1 MSTRTLAAALAP
13 GLLLALALYAGE
25 AAAQNVCRGGSHTG
39 SGIITCIE
47 GAGSSADILVNP
59 GNLGITSS
67 TVNAAAVEGN
77 HSGSGDVEL
86 RMTAGSIVTTETAGH
101 GLYAQHAGATG
112 GGAIVIGMSGGS
124 VETRGS
130 NAYALRGRRASGT
143 GNVRIDVTGGSLSRT
158 GGTGG
163 VVLGAH
169 GGTGNVTINMSGG
182 ATLEATGAGVRGL
195 SGSHS
200 GTGDLTVS
208 LTGGS
213 VVTTSNGVGATRSNA
228 ATAGNAAVTV
238 SHASSVVRTTG
249 NNGHGLAASNSGSGD
264 ATVTMRDGLVE
275 TTGGGSRGI
284 SAYSSYTGMNPGT
297 VSVVMEGGT
306 VRTSGGTYVNV
317 LHAHGIYAES
327 NSGHTAVSVRMTGG
341 AVETAGA
348 SAHGIVVF
356 KAGPAGAGS
365 IEMTGGSVTTAGD
378 GAHGA
383 YVYMYSTGAS
393 TEGLSIDAAGAVSAE
408 GLNARGLL
416 GVHTV
421 LGSATVRTRAAAE
434 VAAPFAVGMEGRL
447 TNDASAAGRILVTHA
462 GAVEARNAG
471 ILAWARRSSGHTM
484 GAGATTADDAAR
496 TAPMIHVR
504 SSGDVTVGASVT
516 DAFIRGR
523 IAGADETLS
532 TGEQAV
538 LSAITAGDSDALT
551 TALAALPDDDYDAD
565 WKAEAQD
572 LLRKRA
578 AAPTGDG
585 PAAQRAA
592 EEILGLSR
600 AGVRAAALS
609 HTAIADHV
617 RAGDAL
623 SDEERAALEAVLTKG
638 AAGSELE
645 TALTALTGATYTTAW
660 KDTVRQHAATY
671 NAGDV
676 QVDVTGGSIDA
687 EGNGV
692 EALYAVPHDSNGAIA
707 VTVAEGARVTGG
719 ANGLY
724 VRGAGVT
731 SDVRNQTVTVNGA
744 AMGGTGAGVHM
755 FGGGAVTVRA
765 GGEVGA
771 ASGVAILGDG
781 GGALTAIVSGT
792 VTGDIRVDGDGSLTA
807 NVMSGGV
814 VTGTLH
820 DPQTPYTVGNGASI
834 GRLLY
839 AGGATVT
846 VAGGGKLTGVEGT
859 AVEST
864 AGPLSVTVNDEGR
877 VEGDLESGGTLTAN
891 VMSGGVVTGT
901 LHDPQTPYTVG
912 NGASIGRL
920 LYAGG
925 ATVTVSGGGKL
936 TGVEGTAVEST
947 AGPLSVTVNDEG
959 RVEGDLESGGTLTA
973 NVMSGGVVTGTL
985 HDPQTPYTVG
995 NGASIG
1001 RLLYAGGATV
1011 TVSGGG
1017 KLTGVEGAAVESTAG
1032 PLSVTVN
1039 DEGRVE
1045 GDLESGGTLTAN
1057 VMSGGVV
1064 TGTLHDPQTPYTVG
1078 NGASIGRLLYAGGAT
1093 VTVSG
1098 GGKLTGVEGTAVES
1112 TAGPLSVTVNDE
1124 GRVEGDLESG
1134 GTLTANVM
1142 SGGVVTGTLHD
1153 PQTPYTVGN
1162 GASIGRLL
1170 YAGGATVTVAASGAL
1185 TGVEVE
1191 GRREALRSEAGDL
1204 DLRVAGSVTGDV
1216 RAEGDGDLAA
1226 TISGTLTG
1234 DILGLGAGEHVVTVS
1249 NGGTVT
1255 GTVHLAA
1262 STVGVDGT
1270 AGRVLFDN
1278 GGTVTVGGA
1287 GHITGIAVE
1296 DRTEAIRNEA
1306 GGLVVSVADGGRI
1319 TGDVIDQ
1326 GTRPA
1331 RVTTGPGS
1339 RVEGSIDVAAA
1350 GSELRVDGTV
1360 EGRVR
1365 YRRGGMVTVGPD
1377 GRIEG
1382 RVSSDRGEIV
1392 AVAERKPGET
1402 EVAAWRRAF
1411 PGGVVEGEGPPLLP
1425 PVVEPLPQGGV
1436 TVRDPASPLTVTD
1449 HSIGRLLYS
1458 NGGAVTVAAS
1468 GRLTGVEVEGR
1479 SEAIRSEAGDL
1490 VVTVARGGEV
1500 GGDVRALG
1508 DGDLVATISGRVA
1521 GDVLGS
1527 GAGEHTVTVGEGGSV
1542 KGTLRFDGGVNRVKV
1557 HEGGRIESRE
1567 GRRGRAISNEEGGTL
1582 EVVVRAAGEEAAF
1595 DALNRIEGSLYD
1607 HRGLPEVRLQ
1617 RAGEE
1622 ARLVGRFATRT
1633 ALADGAHDVGLSPV
1647 SGPGREGEYEFKREH
1662 APRARVYEALPSV
1675 VLGLNGVRGYGER
1688 MSAPR
1693 SAKGGWA
1700 RVEGF
1705 RGKWKAD
1712 ASASQKES
1720 GVGLKYRHRRHG
1732 IEVGWA
1738 VALGEEARFGA
1749 SLHHRRGTAKVT
1761 EGGDVELYGTGVGA
1775 SGTWMRDEFY
1785 VDAQAAMTG
1794 YEADLTSSRRGVLR
1808 KDLSGHGH
1816 ALGVEAG
1823 RRLALEGL
1831 PAGVV
1836 LTSRAGLVHSRV
1848 SMGAFSDSVGSR
1860 VSVDDARSLRGR
1872 AGVDVEAK
1880 REGSPQSRMFASV
1893 EVEHEFSTDR
1903 KVRVSG
1909 TEETELRSEAEATWL
1924 RLGLNG
1930 VYAWEEGRYTVQGGM
1945 SYATSGGS
1953 HELGGGLSLNLRF

>member
-1 MSTRTLAAALAP
+1 MSTRTLAGAAALAP

-47 GAGSSADILVNP
+47 GAGSSAGILVNP

-86 RMTAGSIVTTETAGH
+86 RMTAGSVVTTGTAGH
-101 GLYAQHAGATG
+101 GLYARHVGATG
-112 GGAIVIGMSGGS
+112 GGAIVVRMSGGS
-124 VETRGS
+124 IETRGS
-130 NAYALRGRRASGT
+130 NAYAIRARRASGT

-169 GGTGNVTINMSGG
+169 GGTGDVTVTMTAG
-182 ATLEATGAGVRGL
+182 ATLEATGTGVRGL
-195 SGSHS
+195 TGSHS
-200 GTGDLTVS
+200 GAGDLTVS

-213 VVTTSNGVGATRSNA
+213 VATTSNGVGATRSNA
-228 ATAGNAAVTV
+228 ATAGNVAVTV

-284 SAYSSYTGMNPGT
+284 SAYSSYRGTNPGT
-297 VSVVMEGGT
+297 VSVVMEGGA
-306 VRTSGGTYVNV
+306 VRTSGGTYANV

-348 SAHGIVVF
+348 SANGIVVF

-365 IEMTGGSVTTAGD
+365 IEMKGGSVTTAGD

-393 TEGLSIDAAGAVSAE
+393 TEEGLSIDAAGAVSAE

-447 TNDASAAGRILVTHA
+447 TNDASAAGRIVVTHA
-462 GAVEARNAG
+462 GAAEARDVG
-471 ILAWARRSSGHTM
+471 VLAWAARSSGHTM
-484 GAGATTADDAAR
+484 GAGATTANDAAR
-496 TAPMIHVR
+496 TMPMIHVT

-551 TALAALPDDDYDAD
+551 TALAALPDADYDAD

-585 PAAQRAA
+585 PLAHVAA

-600 AGVRAAALS
+600 AGVRAMALS
-609 HTAIADHV
+609 HTAITDHV

-623 SDEERAALEAVLTKG
+623 SAAERAALTAVLTKG
-638 AAGSELE
+638 AGTELE

-660 KDTVRQHAATY
+660 KNTVRQHAATY

-676 QVDVTGGSIDA
+676 QVDVTGGAITA

-692 EALYAVPHDSNGAIA
+692 EALYAVPHERNGAIA
-707 VTVAEGARVTGG
+707 VTVAAGAVVTGG
-719 ANGLY
+719 ANGIY
-724 VRGAGVT
+724 VRGAGAT
-731 SDVRNQTVTVNGA
+731 GGVRSQSVTVNGQV
-744 AMGGTGAGVHM
+744 MGGTGAGVHLV
-755 FGGGAVTVRA
+755 GGGTVTVGA
-765 GGEVGA
+765 TGAVGA
-771 ASGVAILGDG
+771 TSGVGILGDG
-781 GGALTAIVSGT
+781 GGDLVATVSGT
-792 VTGDIRVDGDGSLTA
+792 VTGDLRVDGGGDLTA

-820 DPQTPYTVGNGASI
+820 DPQTSFTVGNGASI

-839 AGGATVT
+839 A
-846 VAGGGKLTGVEGT
+846 
-859 AVEST
+859 
-864 AGPLSVTVNDEGR
+864 N
-877 VEGDLESGGTLTAN
+877 
-891 VMSGGVVTGT
+891 
-901 LHDPQTPYTVG
+901 
-912 NGASIGRL
+912 
-920 LYAGG
+920 G

-959 RVEGDLESGGTLTA
+959 RVEGDLESGGPLTA
-973 NVMSGGVVTGTL
+973 NVMSGGVVTGTI
-985 HDPQTPYTVG
+985 HDPQTSFTVG

-1001 RLLYAGGATV
+1001 RLLYA
-1011 TVSGGG
+1011 
-1017 KLTGVEGAAVESTAG
+1017 
-1032 PLSVTVN
+1032 N
-1039 DEGRVE
+1039 
-1045 GDLESGGTLTAN
+1045 
-1057 VMSGGVV
+1057 
-1064 TGTLHDPQTPYTVG
+1064 
-1078 NGASIGRLLYAGGAT
+1078 GAT

-1112 TAGPLSVTVNDE
+1112 TAGALSVTVNDE

-1134 GTLTANVM
+1134 GPLTANVM
-1142 SGGVVTGTLHD
+1142 SGGVVTGTVHD
-1153 PQTPYTVGN
+1153 PQTSFTVSGR
-1162 GASIGRLL
+1162 IGRLL
-1170 YAGGATVTVAASGAL
+1170 YASGATVTVARTGAL

-1191 GRREALRSEAGDL
+1191 GRTEALRSEAGDL
-1204 DLRVAGSVTGDV
+1204 DVSVAGRVTGDLRAQGGGDLSASVSGTVDGDVQARGGGALTLDLKEGGTVTGTVHDPVGLPTVAGRIGRLLYTNGATVTVARTGALTGVEVEGRTEALRSEAGDLDVSVSGRVEGDLRAPSGGTLKLAVREGGKVPGTVHDPVGPLTVAGSIGRLLYTSGGTVTVARTGALTGIEGETEALRSEAGDLALSVSGMGRVTGDVRARGDGDLRATVAGTLTGDLIEEGDGDLSATVSGTVDGDVRAEGGGALTLDLKEGGTVTGTVHDPVGLPTVAGRIGRLLYTNGATVTVARTGALTGVEVGGRREALRSAAGDLALRVAGSVTGDV
-1216 RAEGDGDLAA
+1216 RAEGGGDLAA

-1234 DILGLGAGEHVVTVS
+1234 DILGLGAGEHVVTVPE
-1249 NGGTVT
+1249 GGTVT
-1255 GTVHLAA
+1255 GTVHLSA
-1262 STVGVDGT
+1262 SAVSVHGR
-1270 AGRVLFDN
+1270 AGRVHFDQ
-1278 GGTVTVGGA
+1278 GGTVTVGGT
-1287 GHITGIAVE
+1287 GWITGIEGV
-1296 DRTEAIRNEA
+1296 AIRNKA

-1319 TGDVIDQ
+1319 TGDII
-1326 GTRPA
+1326 GRGIRPA
-1331 RVTTGPGS
+1331 RVTTGSGS
-1339 RVEGSIDVAAA
+1339 RVEGNIVVAAAGSELRVGGTVTGSIDMA

-1382 RVSSDRGEIV
+1382 EVSRGDRGEEIM
-1392 AVAERKPGET
+1392 AVVERKPEET
-1402 EVAAWRRAF
+1402 TKAAVVKRAF
-1411 PGGVVEGEGPPLLP
+1411 PGGIDIDL
-1425 PVVEPLPQGGV
+1425 Q
-1436 TVRDPASPLTVTD
+1436 T
-1449 HSIGRLLYS
+1449 I
-1458 NGGAVTVAAS
+1458 
-1468 GRLTGVEVEGR
+1468 EVKPGFE
-1479 SEAIRSEAGDL
+1479 
-1490 VVTVARGGEV
+1490 
-1500 GGDVRALG
+1500 
-1508 DGDLVATISGRVA
+1508 
-1521 GDVLGS
+1521 
-1527 GAGEHTVTVGEGGSV
+1527 
-1542 KGTLRFDGGVNRVKV
+1542 
-1557 HEGGRIESRE
+1557 
-1567 GRRGRAISNEEGGTL
+1567 
-1582 EVVVRAAGEEAAF
+1582 
-1595 DALNRIEGSLYD
+1595 
-1607 HRGLPEVRLQ
+1607 
-1617 RAGEE
+1617 
-1622 ARLVGRFATRT
+1622 
-1633 ALADGAHDVGLSPV
+1633 LA
-1647 SGPGREGEYEFKREH
+1647 REH
-1662 APRARVYEALPSV
+1662 EPRMRVYEALPSV
-1675 VLGLNGVRGYGER
+1675 VLGMNGLRGYGER
-1688 MSAPR
+1688 MAAPR

-1700 RVEGF
+1700 RVERF
-1705 RGKWKAD
+1705 QGKWKAD
-1712 ASASQKES
+1712 ASTSGKES
-1720 GVGLKYRHRRHG
+1720 GVGLRYRHQRHG
-1732 IEVGWA
+1732 VEVGLGG
-1738 VALGEEARFGA
+1738 ALGEEGHFGA

-1761 EGGDVELYGTGVGA
+1761 EGGDVELYGTGAGV
-1775 SGTWMRDEFY
+1775 SGTWMRAGDY
-1785 VDAQAAMTG
+1785 VDVQAAMTW
-1794 YEADLTSSRRGVLR
+1794 YEADLTSSRGGVLR
-1808 KDLSGHGH
+1808 KDVSGLGH

-1823 RRLALEGL
+1823 RRMELEGL
-1831 PAGVV
+1831 PAGMV
-1836 LTSRAGLVHSRV
+1836 LIPRAGLVHSRV
-1848 SMGAFSDSVGSR
+1848 SMDAFSDVTGAR
-1860 VSVDDARSLRGR
+1860 VRVDDARSLRGR
-1872 AGVDVEAK
+1872 AGVDVETKPRGAA
-1880 REGSPQSRMFASV
+1880 GSRVFGSV
-1893 EVEHEFSTDR
+1893 EVEHELSTER

-1909 TEETELRSEAEATWL
+1909 TERVSGMELESEAEATWL

-1930 VYAWEEGRYTVQGGM
+1930 VHTWEEGRYTVQGGVG
-1945 SYATSGGS
+1945 YATSGGS
-1953 HELGGGLSLNLRF
+1953 HELGGGVSLNLRF